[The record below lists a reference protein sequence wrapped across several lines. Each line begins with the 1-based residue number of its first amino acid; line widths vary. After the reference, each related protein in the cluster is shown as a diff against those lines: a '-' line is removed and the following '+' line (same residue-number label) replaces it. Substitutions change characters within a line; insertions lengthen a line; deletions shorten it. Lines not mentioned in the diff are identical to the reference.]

1 MLSEVLNKSNFF
13 FMVLSNVAV
22 AAANAMRWT
31 IEDADQAHA
40 EGYRKTIC
48 EFFGGSLPFYWQ
60 HLGQCLESR
69 TTPMKILSGGEI
81 GLAPVP
87 AIDLGE
93 FLLALSLESGGNRR
107 LVVLTNSS
115 RPSLVGV
122 VQEEPQPKK
131 DSAGMTAWDRSL
143 TSVMAQNATKLGQ
156 VIE

>member
-13 FMVLSNVAV
+13 FMVLSKVAV
-22 AAANAMRWT
+22 MAANTMRRT
-31 IEDADQAHA
+31 IEDAGKAQA

-48 EFFGGSLPFYWQ
+48 EFFRGSLPFYWQ
-60 HLGQCLESR
+60 RLGYCLESG
-69 TTPMKILSGGEI
+69 TAPMKILSGGEI

-93 FLLALSLESGGNRR
+93 YLLALSLESGGNRR

-122 VQEEPQPKK
+122 VQEEPEPKQ